1 MSVSQNEAISQ
12 QISNMIRDV
21 HTRRTTDIDA
31 VLSEL
36 TQSAVDYVPGAQ
48 YSGITI
54 AGRDGKVRTAAATGH
69 YPAVLDQ
76 IQQRVESGPCLA
88 AAWEQSVI
96 RIDDMETEQRWPAY
110 CRGALA
116 ETPIRS
122 VVAYQL
128 YADNQTM
135 GALNFYAETPGAFD
149 SDAVESGLI
158 IATHVALM
166 WSLMRRDEQF
176 RSALASRDLI
186 GQAKG
191 MLMERYHIDA
201 GQAFDVLKQ
210 LSQSSNTPLVDVAR
224 EIVTAERPADV
235 VTQ

>member
-36 TQSAVDYVPGAQ
+36 TQSAVDYVSGAQ

-69 YPAVLDQ
+69 YPVVLDE
-76 IQQRVESGPCLA
+76 IQQRVEDGPCLA
-88 AAWEQSVI
+88 AAWEQHII
-96 RIDDMETEQRWPAY
+96 RIDDMETEQRWSAY
-110 CRGALA
+110 CREVLA

-122 VVAYQL
+122 VVAFQL

-149 SDAVESGLI
+149 ADAVESGLI
-158 IATHVALM
+158 IATHAALM

-176 RSALASRDLI
+176 RSALASRDII

-191 MLMERYHIDA
+191 MLMERYTIDA
-201 GQAFDVLKQ
+201 GQAFEVLKK
-210 LSQSSNTPLVDVAR
+210 LSQSSNTPLIDVAR
-224 EIVTAERPADV
+224 DIVTVERPADV
-235 VTQ
+235 RAQ